1 MENLGV
7 FSGISR
13 GNKEILCYLW
23 ASKILLILFRHE
35 IYYRNYQYI
44 GYYRV
49 DETVAGVEQRHDGGV
64 RDAGGFAV
72 GGHP

>member
-23 ASKILLILFRHE
+23 ANKILLILFGHE

-49 DETVAGVEQRHDGGV
+49 DETVAGVE
-64 RDAGGFAV
+64 
-72 GGHP
+72 